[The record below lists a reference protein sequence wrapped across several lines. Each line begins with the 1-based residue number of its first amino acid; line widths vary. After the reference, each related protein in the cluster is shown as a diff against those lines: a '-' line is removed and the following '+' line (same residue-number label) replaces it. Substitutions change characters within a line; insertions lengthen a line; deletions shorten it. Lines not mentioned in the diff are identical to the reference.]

1 MKTINEP
8 KVLYYNEFCFNF
20 RAQVM
25 RTRFGDFSFLLS
37 EEKDGEDS
45 PILQWELP
53 VPTKDKSVEKRTKI
67 GGERGLN
74 IRVCLSGN
82 IGIFQVSKAGREIVF
97 DNFALDGT
105 EI

>member
-1 MKTINEP
+1 MP
-8 KVLYYNEFCFNF
+8 KVLYYNDQFFFDF

-45 PILQWELP
+45 PIIQWELP

-67 GGERGLN
+67 GGYASPERGLN

-97 DNFALDGT
+97 DNFKLDGT